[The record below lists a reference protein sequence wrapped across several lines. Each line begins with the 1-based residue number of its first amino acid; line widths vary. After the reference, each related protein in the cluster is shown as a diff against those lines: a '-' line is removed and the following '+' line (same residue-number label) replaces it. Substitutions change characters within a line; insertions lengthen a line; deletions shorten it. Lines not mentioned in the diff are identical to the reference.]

1 MPGTNSF
8 ISEFLVLIGT
18 FTVYPAW
25 ATVATFGIV
34 LAAVYML
41 WVFQRT
47 MTGPV
52 RGVGVLGGAH
62 RGDDDFGGFGVGGGQ
77 PGELAPV
84 GAPVPATGA
93 HASAG
98 SVLQPEGQGPTG
110 NSTGEAHPAGS
121 QQAPSKIRAK
131 FGDLTAREVAVV
143 TPLVALIILLGVYP
157 QPVLDVINPTAERTM
172 TDVGFTDPPPA
183 VDGPSE
189 GGR

>member
-52 RGVGVLGGAH
+52 RGVGVLGGSH
-62 RGDDDFGGFGVGGGQ
+62 RGDDFGGFGVDDGPAGA
-77 PGELAPV
+77 LVPV
-84 GAPVPATGA
+84 GATA
-93 HASAG
+93 HAAGEGGSAP
-98 SVLQPEGQGPTG
+98 QPENHGPTG
-110 NSTGEAHPAGS
+110 ISTAEAQH
-121 QQAPSKIRAK
+121 APSKIRAK
-131 FGDLTAREVAVV
+131 FGDLTAREITVV
-143 TPLVALIILLGVYP
+143 TPLVVLIILLGVYP

-172 TDVGFTDPPPA
+172 VDVGFTDPLPA
-183 VDGPSE
+183 VDAPNE